1 MLSDMGRKT
10 AGLIAVAVF
19 ASLCATSAVAHN
31 ASVVEGIVKNSSG
44 QPVTGAFVKLKN
56 AEKRL
61 TFMVISQA
69 QGKYTADRLPAGKYS
84 VQGVGGGF
92 QSDWSAAVTV
102 ADGATAKHDVSLTK
116 RQAATLAPAWPG
128 RMPEESVANAAWPD
142 GAGKQIAMQRCTACH
157 EAGRTLA
164 RRQDKEGW
172 HETVEGMRE
181 NMKDMGMPDLSEQ
194 EANTL
199 VDYFASNFPPMAQPD
214 ENSRL
219 PQTLMTGQ
227 ALKYRVVQY
236 DLVNGS
242 AETHDIAVAPD
253 GTGWSGQRMGGKL
266 SKFDPETYE
275 YTEFDPPM
283 LKAAKARMGNAQIGK
298 DGVLWLPEPNDR
310 RWLSFNTKTAQWAS
324 HPVPTTVR
332 GSAGGNSMA
341 IANDGTVWNTG
352 PGLAKSYNPTTK
364 EWNYF
369 DSPTAKTSKLNPGGY
384 GIAIAGD
391 GKIWFAMNNV
401 DKLARVDPVSGK
413 VDEFN
418 IPVQGIAYPRRMT
431 NDADGNIWVSLWS
444 AGKLM
449 KVDYKTAEMSTFD
462 PPSGSTSGVYSVDVD
477 EKSNLIWM
485 TLHRADKIAR
495 FNPKTLEWV
504 EFPLPQAETDVRRV
518 ELDPSNPNRLWW
530 ATVGNFGGSA
540 RMGFVELLP

>member
-1 MLSDMGRKT
+1 MFSDIGRKA

-19 ASLCATSAVAHN
+19 VSLCATSAGAHN

-56 AEKRL
+56 DEKRL

-116 RQAATLAPAWPG
+116 QQAAMLAPAWPG
-128 RMPEESVANAAWPD
+128 RIPEEAAANAAWPE
-142 GAGKQIAMQRCTACH
+142 GAGKQLAMTKCVVCH
-157 EAGRTLA
+157 EAGRTLS
-164 RRQDKEGW
+164 RRADKEGW
-172 HETVEGMRE
+172 EETVKDMRG
-181 NMKDMGMPDLSEQ
+181 NMKNMGLPDLTDQ
-194 EANTL
+194 EGHAL
-199 VDYFASNFPPMAQPD
+199 VEYFSANFPAMAQPD

-219 PQTLMTGQ
+219 PRTLLRGE

-236 DLVNGS
+236 TLVNGS

-266 SKFDPETYE
+266 SKFDPVTYE

-283 LKAAKARMGNAQIGK
+283 LKASKARMGNAQISK
-298 DGVLWLPEPNDR
+298 EGVLWLPEPNDR
-310 RWLSFNTKTAQWAS
+310 RWLSFDTKTSQWAS
-324 HPVPTTVR
+324 HEVPTTIK
-332 GSAGGNSMA
+332 GGAGGNSMA
-341 IANDGTVWNTG
+341 IAKDGTIWNTG

-369 DSPTAKTSKLNPGGY
+369 ASPTSLSSKLNPGGY

-391 GKIWFAMNNV
+391 GKIWFAENNI
-401 DKLARVDPVSGK
+401 DKIARVDPKTGK

-431 NDADGNIWVSLWS
+431 NDKDGNIWVGLWS

-449 KVDYKTAEMSTFD
+449 KIDYKTAEMSTFD
-462 PPSGSTSGVYSVDVD
+462 PPTSNGGVYSVDVD
-477 EKSNLIWM
+477 EKNNLIWM
-485 TLHRADKIAR
+485 TMHRVDKIAR

-518 ELDPSNPNRLWW
+518 ELDPTNPNRLWW
-530 ATVGNFGGSA
+530 STVGNFGGSA